1 LDGAAFLAA
10 VFFAAGLALF
20 FAALFAVAV
29 FFVAILFLIRGPLIG
44 LLTQRKYKGHYE
56 RNFHKDKLS
65 TEFC

>member
-1 LDGAAFLAA
+1 
-10 VFFAAGLALF
+10 
-20 FAALFAVAV
+20 VAV